1 MDSNDVFLRARWYG
15 SSDRADVSMGLGH
28 DPSRTVGQHRASI
41 RSTRFGHRPYRP
53 VVLTLLVAALALAA
67 GASLV
72 LRNDG
77 QSGRLDQ
84 APPAAA
90 PMSPFVRAAEDWL
103 STNLPQSAR
112 VIADPTVRAALIRSG
127 FSTSAVTP
135 PGRVVGCEAISF
147 VVVTPALESAAIA
160 DDTLAGC
167 VRSALPVAIFGSG
180 AATVRIAETVPAGSH
195 ALASQRSRDSSD
207 RTLAG
212 AALAANPAVRAP
224 AAIRTS
230 LTTGYLD
237 LRTATVLAVLAERT
251 VVRITAVTGDPA
263 EIAAGLPARTV
274 DVVLTEGAALAPVLA
289 SLSEPFRPS
298 AMVPTGPDSFRL
310 TWPFTTAPIPQL
322 N

>member
-1 MDSNDVFLRARWYG
+1 MPIALVP
-15 SSDRADVSMGLGH
+15 
-28 DPSRTVGQHRASI
+28 DPQRSAGQHRASDP
-41 RSTRFGHRPYRP
+41 SPRFGHGSYRL
-53 VVLTLLVAALALAA
+53 VALTLLVAALAVIA

-72 LRNDG
+72 VRVRG
-77 QSGRLDQ
+77 QSGQLDE
-84 APPAAA
+84 ARTAATKT
-90 PMSPFVRAAEDWL
+90 SPFVSGAELWL
-103 STNLPQSAR
+103 STNLPHSAR
-112 VIADPTVRAALIRSG
+112 VIADPAVRTALIRSG
-127 FSTSAVTP
+127 FSPSAVTP
-135 PGRVVGCEAISF
+135 PGQVVGCDAISF
-147 VVVTPALESAAIA
+147 VVVTRALESAAIT
-160 DDTLAGC
+160 DETLAGC

-180 AATVRIAETVPAGSH
+180 AAAVRIAETVPAGSH

-224 AAIRTS
+224 TAIRTS
-230 LTTGYLD
+230 LTAGQLD

-251 VVRITAVTGDPA
+251 AVRITAVTGDPA

-274 DVVLTEGAALAPVLA
+274 DVVLTEAAALAPVLA

-298 AMVPTGPDSFRL
+298 AMVPTGRDSFRL